1 MVMNKTR
8 IKRCAIL
15 QLSWNQCL
23 IKQFQ
28 NLISIILL
36 TLLSG
41 CRVGPDFVRPP
52 PPESTSYTKAKVA
65 SHLVPG
71 NGEPSQHLILG
82 KEVPAAWWQLFHSPS
97 LNQVIQQAIA
107 NSPTIEAA
115 RAKLAQAQQSIL
127 MARGSFYPQID
138 GSGSAQR
145 EKGPPL
151 AFGLLSA
158 VPATTIKGVPTYNLY
173 SFGPTVNF
181 VPDVF
186 GLTSRRVEQQTALA
200 ENQAY
205 QLAAAQLSV
214 TGNIV
219 AQALTIASIRLQIK
233 ALEKIIADDEKSLEL
248 MQKRLVVGLVNR
260 TDFLLAQN
268 QLEKDRS
275 NLPQLKQQLDAAEHA
290 LTILVGKS
298 PAEWSPPAFSM
309 DEFTLPKNLPLV
321 FPSMLVSQ
329 RPDIMAAEAEL
340 HASSAAIGIAK
351 AQLFPTI
358 TLSASVDPTALTPAN
373 LFNSSNLAWDIF
385 SGVATPIFHG
395 GTLQAQKRAAIDAFQ
410 TSLAMYKQTVL
421 EGLRQVADKLRALSH
436 DAELVQADRRSLDT
450 LKASVTLQRQRFTV
464 GTVDLLDLLNADRT
478 YQQARISY
486 AQSQSQRYLDSAQLL
501 VALGGGW
508 NKKLA

>member
-1 MVMNKTR
+1 MNKTR
-8 IKRCAIL
+8 IDHCAI
-15 QLSWNQCL
+15 QRSSRSHAL
-23 IKQFQ
+23 IKKFQ
-28 NLISIILL
+28 NLTRILL
-36 TLLSG
+36 FTLLSS

-52 PPESTSYTKAKVA
+52 PPESTTYTKTKVA

-82 KEVPAAWWQLFHSPS
+82 KQVPAAWWQLFHSPS
-97 LNQVIQQAIA
+97 LDRVIQQAIA

-115 RAKLAQAQQSIL
+115 RTKLAQAQQSIL

-138 GSGSAQR
+138 ASASAQR

-158 VPATTIKGVPTYNLY
+158 IPTTKGVPTYNLY

-186 GLTSRRVEQQTALA
+186 GLTARRVEQQTALA

-205 QLAAAQLSV
+205 QLAAAQLTV

-219 AQALTIASIRLQIK
+219 AQALTIASTRLQIQAMK
-233 ALEKIIADDEKSLEL
+233 EIITYDEKNLEL
-248 MQKRLVVGLVNR
+248 IQKRLAVGLVNR

-268 QLEKDRS
+268 QLEKDRG
-275 NLPQLKQQLDAAEHA
+275 NLPPLKQQLVAAENA

-298 PAEWSPPAFSM
+298 PAKWIPPNFKL
-309 DEFTLPKNLPLV
+309 DEFTLPKHLPLV
-321 FPSMLVSQ
+321 LPSMLVSQ

-385 SGVATPIFHG
+385 SGVTTPIFHG
-395 GTLQAQKRAAIDAFQ
+395 GTLWAQKRAAVDAFQ
-410 TSLAMYKQTVL
+410 TSLAVYKQTVL
-421 EGLRQVADKLRALSH
+421 EGLRQVTDKLRALSH
-436 DAELVQADRRSLDT
+436 DAELVQAERRSLDV
-450 LKASVTLQRQRFTV
+450 LKASVTLQRQRFAV
-464 GTVDLLDLLNADRT
+464 GTVDLLDLLNVERR
-478 YQQARISY
+478 YQQARVSY
-486 AQSQSQRYLDSAQLL
+486 AQSQAQRYLDSAQFL

-508 NKKLA
+508 NKDLVGS